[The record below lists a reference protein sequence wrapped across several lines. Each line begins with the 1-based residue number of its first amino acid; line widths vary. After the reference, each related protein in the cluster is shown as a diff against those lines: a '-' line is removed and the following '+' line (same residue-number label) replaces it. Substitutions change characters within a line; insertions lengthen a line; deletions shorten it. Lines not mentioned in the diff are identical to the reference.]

1 MIQIIIIGN
10 PNRKQNI
17 DKNNKNIIYEHNT
30 YIYINIHI
38 YIYKQR

>member
-17 DKNNKNIIYEHNT
+17 DKNNKNIIYEHN
-30 YIYINIHI
+30 I
-38 YIYKQR
+38 YIYKYTHIHL